1 MSTTYKKATTRE
13 QVIKYIRE
21 LNVDH
26 VRNHGTVL
34 VLPFID
40 KETKKVIVKEL
51 KRLGIYHKVKIVVT
65 NDVKK
70 LYKKMT
76 KDNVN
81 KFYN

>member
-1 MSTTYKKATTRE
+1 MCTTYRKATTRE

-21 LNVDH
+21 LDLDQ
-26 VRNHGTVL
+26 VRDQGAIL

-40 KETKKVIVKEL
+40 KETKKIIVKKL
-51 KRLGIYHKVKIVVT
+51 KKLGIYHKVTIIVT

-76 KDNVN
+76 KDKVN
-81 KFYN
+81 NFHN